1 MKKILV
7 ITSEDTGCR
16 EDCNVYYSNYILVE
30 SDTLKFDEP
39 IFNEVVFK
47 YKDDS
52 TVEVVAHLRALG
64 YIVEEP
70 ECAFA
75 LVADEDEE
83 EWEEDEED
91 EEEEEGT
98 DRVDML
104 SEINKILGELG
115 VHGGVV
121 FAPPEH
127 DEDEDNDK
135 DH

>member
-16 EDCNVYYSNYILVE
+16 EDCNVYYSDYILVE

-64 YIVEEP
+64 YTVEEP
-70 ECAFA
+70 EYEIA
-75 LVADEDEE
+75 LTDEDEE

-91 EEEEEGT
+91 EEEEEGA

-115 VHGGVV
+115 CPGGVV
-121 FAPPEH
+121 FAPPENE
-127 DEDEDNDK
+127 EDK
-135 DH
+135 